1 MNDFLLLI
9 FHHFSIIV
17 RTVNDI
23 FTFMFF
29 FYLYMYHTNPL
40 VPEQYTLTDSYFQSE
55 HYQVVQSKYMYVT
68 MLNTLLGYMS
78 TIYLMYN
85 KTEMYS
91 AFYF

>member
-23 FTFMFF
+23 FTFMF